1 MIAYLRGNLARKTPG
16 FVWIEAGGVGYE
28 VRISLQTFSS
38 LPDEGEV
45 SLFTHFHV
53 REDAQLLYG
62 FKSEGEKSI
71 FLHLISISGV
81 GPNTALMVL
90 SSLSV
95 AELHQALISQDVAV
109 IKAVKGIGQ
118 KTAERIILELKD
130 KLSLEGQEGTSNI
143 PSISNN
149 TLREEAL
156 SALSTLGYTK
166 SAADKGISQAIKALG
181 GDASLEEV
189 IKWVLKSA

>member
-1 MIAYLRGNLARKTPG
+1 MIAYLKGSLARKTPG

-28 VRISLQTFSS
+28 VRISLQTFSA
-38 LPDEGEV
+38 LPEDGEV

-62 FKSEGEKSI
+62 FKSEGEKNI

-95 AELHQALISQDVAV
+95 EELHHALVNQDVAV

-130 KLSLEGQEGTSNI
+130 KLSLEGSAESSNI
-143 PSISNN
+143 PSFSNN
-149 TLREEAL
+149 TLRQEAL
-156 SALSTLGYTK
+156 SALSTLGFTK
-166 SAADKGISQAIKALG
+166 SAAEKGITQAIKALG
-181 GDASLEEV
+181 GDVRGRLS
-189 IKWVLKSA
+189 